1 MRVSGGGMNGGPAPP
16 TGSPAFRGLER
27 RGTRQESSSWGRP
40 SGHQHPSARRAW
52 ANGRRRL
59 PERARC
65 RAGVPLREWPIILL
79 RGRELRVSLCPQERP
94 LWVIVSLGGGDKNL
108 YRGQASSENTWPF
121 RPLALHLSSAA
132 WDPWATHGGGGEG
145 WASKHGYALGSGPL
159 PITGAC

>member
-1 MRVSGGGMNGGPAPP
+1 MPGELQLG
-16 TGSPAFRGLER
+16 
-27 RGTRQESSSWGRP
+27 P

-52 ANGRRRL
+52 ANGRLRL

-145 WASKHGYALGSGPL
+145 WASKHG
-159 PITGAC
+159 